1 MSAGGLSARCSLY
14 GYHGRVLTDG
24 RTYIH
29 HHNST
34 RGPAVF
40 ISLLMDNIIEEC
52 NRDFLDLLKTIDK
65 LTYAAVRIHLE
76 LLLELGSIWVII
88 GEGRR

>member
-1 MSAGGLSARCSLY
+1 MRCSLY

-24 RTYIH
+24 RTHIH

-40 ISLLMDNIIEEC
+40 ISLLMVRC
-52 NRDFLDLLKTIDK
+52 YHDFLDLLKTTDK
-65 LTYAAVRIHLE
+65 LTYAAVRIYME